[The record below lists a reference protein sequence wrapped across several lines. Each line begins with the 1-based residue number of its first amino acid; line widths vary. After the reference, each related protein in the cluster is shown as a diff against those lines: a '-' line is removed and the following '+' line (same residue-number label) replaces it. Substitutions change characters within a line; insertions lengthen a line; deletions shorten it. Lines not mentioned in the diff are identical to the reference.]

1 MSAADCSLCCAGCS
15 TAPVAR
21 VHLARVCPGRL
32 LSHLPH
38 PHLQHLQALTL
49 SAARFCCSLCH
60 GITAL
65 MPRVFILKAHQ
76 IRLFLRMMKS
86 LLSWGKP
93 LICACTR
100 KTAFFPTGT
109 WSLLFRPVLLHSDRT
124 HGGGAV
130 VAAQYQYHPGTLSG
144 VFSMKVFTALP
155 SRDKRGARSCHALRG
170 RALVSFSCRTR
181 FPGGPMRALPLA
193 RARTEAHLHLFGLY
207 FLTLKLALP
216 S

>member
-1 MSAADCSLCCAGCS
+1 MCIWHVSARAGCFPTYHIPTSS
-15 TAPVAR
+15 TSRLSPSLLLGFAALCVM
-21 VHLARVCPGRL
+21 VSLLSCPGFL
-32 LSHLPH
+32 
-38 PHLQHLQALTL
+38 
-49 SAARFCCSLCH
+49 F
-60 GITAL
+60 
-65 MPRVFILKAHQ
+65 LKHT
-76 IRLFLRMMKS
+76 RLFLRMMKS
-86 LLSWGKP
+86 LLLSGGKL

-124 HGGGAV
+124 HGGGAM
-130 VAAQYQYHPGTLSG
+130 VAAQYQCHPGTLSG
-144 VFSMKVFTALP
+144 FFSMKVFTALP
-155 SRDKRGARSCHALRG
+155 SRDKRGARSCHVLRG

-181 FPGGPMRALPLA
+181 FPGGPTRALPLA

>member
-1 MSAADCSLCCAGCS
+1 MGASPSHEDRKRYPFFSFFFFPPWIFMMDTGIFLLNIIFILYWVCCQNPQVINILRVYIPALPEAVCVHAAALQRFCLMSAADCSPCCARCS

-76 IRLFLRMMKS
+76 
-86 LLSWGKP
+86 
-93 LICACTR
+93 
-100 KTAFFPTGT
+100 
-109 WSLLFRPVLLHSDRT
+109 
-124 HGGGAV
+124 
-130 VAAQYQYHPGTLSG
+130 
-144 VFSMKVFTALP
+144 
-155 SRDKRGARSCHALRG
+155 
-170 RALVSFSCRTR
+170 LV
-181 FPGGPMRALPLA
+181 P
-193 RARTEAHLHLFGLY
+193 
-207 FLTLKLALP
+207 
-216 S
+216 